1 MARKRNP
8 MARDLLTNPLYRPK
22 RTKSRA
28 ERAERLDR
36 WHRRAKHKSNPK
48 SLEPALGC
56 FSSDEKHPIYI
67 LAINFN
73 HLTVIWRFQ
82 SGGYCSNSGDFHS
95 TVTDFAKLRG

>member
-22 RTKSRA
+22 RTKSLA

-36 WHRRAKHKSNPK
+36 WHRRAKHKSNHK
-48 SLEPALGC
+48 SLEPA
-56 FSSDEKHPIYI
+56 
-67 LAINFN
+67 
-73 HLTVIWRFQ
+73 
-82 SGGYCSNSGDFHS
+82 SGSGDFHS